1 MDKISLNRILKCS
14 LILVTLIVLVIG
26 GGAFLK
32 FTPVIAATEVV
43 TPLSPEGILQTNQPT
58 FSWTKDPGMRAVKY
72 QLLLVYPDGTEVKT
86 WYKVKKLVN
95 NNDTYSIKP
104 VLYLAA
110 GVYQW
115 QVRYYIGGGFYSDW
129 SSKLSFEVPY
139 KPETPQLFEPSGTI
153 QTKTPKFRWGYVSGA
168 THYRLWVNGKDGLI
182 YNRWIDSATANCK
195 DPGSVCEFVLP
206 KEVSFGSY
214 EWMVRAKSEIANQ
227 SLFYGDWSS
236 KVNFIITD
244 QIIEFPTPTIP
255 SEQTIEPSP
264 TVEPTATG
272 QPAVTQDVESK
283 QDPDPT
289 QTPVPEQSS
298 GSQPTPSIIQS
309 PGFTPTPGPTQ
320 IAGSAYFVSPSGNDN
335 NPGTIE
341 KPWRT
346 IGKAVSRVVAGET
359 VYIRGGVYQESVVIT
374 RLGTSEKPIKVL
386 AYPGETPVIDGN
398 NYTLPG
404 SDWGVLLNVAGE
416 YITVSGIEV
425 RYSRGMGVVVT
436 GQHNTIDKVKSHH
449 HQQNGILVTG
459 DYNVVENS
467 EVWSNCMSNVNGGSR
482 NGWASGLS
490 AARSP
495 EHVVMRKN
503 VVYGNWGEGLSVY
516 EANEVILEDNIVHD
530 NWSANVYISDA
541 TNIVV
546 QRNFVYASGVMSGG
560 SQVGIMMGDE
570 RYSPASANIKVI
582 NNIVY
587 GTNRNFYW
595 WQGTQGGGMNNVLI
609 AHNTFVNSVGSAGV
623 IIASGT
629 HQGVEFRN
637 NLVQQDGT
645 LPVII
650 TYKSSGLVF
659 SNNLWSKVPTSAASG
674 SGDVIGDAKLAKAG
688 SPYQSEWYV
697 LTSGS
702 PAIDKAISIAG
713 LLDDY
718 FRNSR
723 GNPPDIGANEYL
735 K

>member
-1 MDKISLNRILKCS
+1 MDIYIIKCRTMDWNNVANRNWTIMHPPHKDYHKTGSTSPRNILIFLVISL
-14 LILVTLIVLVIG
+14 LVLIVLRDSLYDPHGISIPLTKTITSIENNANLVI
-26 GGAFLK
+26 
-32 FTPVIAATEVV
+32 
-43 TPLSPEGILQTNQPT
+43 PEQNSVAPTALEWLETQTNPDIAT
-58 FSWTKDPGMRAVKY
+58 DIAIVETAVSSDLTNEEV
-72 QLLLVYPDGTEVKT
+72 QTLL
-86 WYKVKKLVN
+86 
-95 NNDTYSIKP
+95 
-104 VLYLAA
+104 
-110 GVYQW
+110 
-115 QVRYYIGGGFYSDW
+115 
-129 SSKLSFEVPY
+129 
-139 KPETPQLFEPSGTI
+139 
-153 QTKTPKFRWGYVSGA
+153 
-168 THYRLWVNGKDGLI
+168 
-182 YNRWIDSATANCK
+182 
-195 DPGSVCEFVLP
+195 
-206 KEVSFGSY
+206 
-214 EWMVRAKSEIANQ
+214 
-227 SLFYGDWSS
+227 
-236 KVNFIITD
+236 
-244 QIIEFPTPTIP
+244 
-255 SEQTIEPSP
+255 
-264 TVEPTATG
+264 
-272 QPAVTQDVESK
+272 
-283 QDPDPT
+283 
-289 QTPVPEQSS
+289 
-298 GSQPTPSIIQS
+298 
-309 PGFTPTPGPTQ
+309 
-320 IAGSAYFVSPSGNDN
+320 GSAYFVSPSGNDN

-723 GNPPDIGANEYL
+723 GNPPDIGANEYRPSS
-735 K
+735 